1 MQDQSSVVNP
11 KGQGKMDYR
20 FTAVF
25 VSGAEQKTLDYTDL
39 EHYEEPLSDY
49 TIYLTKIENDYVA
62 HNSYNYG
69 NFLWGAGMNA
79 LGFYELTAK
88 AGAHWNNFFND
99 KEPFKLD
106 SDDDQNSIHL
116 GFKWRKK

>member
-1 MQDQSSVVNP
+1 MQDQSSTVNP

-25 VSGAEQKTLDYTDL
+25 ER
-39 EHYEEPLSDY
+39 
-49 TIYLTKIENDYVA
+49 
-62 HNSYNYG
+62 
-69 NFLWGAGMNA
+69 GAGMKA

-88 AGAHWNNFFND
+88 AGVHWNNFFHD

-116 GFKWRKK
+116 GFK